1 MKIHNN
7 TQLSIEEIGRLPV
20 LGKTVSKWRQRNI
33 TLRQHPTKE
42 DYVISVGV
50 TFDGT
55 MMVISEEPKCAWT
68 VALEYASRGKE
79 YVSE

>member
-7 TQLSIEEIGRLPV
+7 TQFSIEEILRMSVIGNV
-20 LGKTVSKWRQRNI
+20 VSKWRQRNI

-42 DYVISVGV
+42 DHVVSVGV
-50 TFDGT
+50 TFNET
-55 MMVISEEPKCAWT
+55 VMVLSEEPKCAWT
-68 VALEYASRGKE
+68 VALEYASRGKV